1 MMPASPLTQ
10 DLRREWNRC
19 AAEGIPLALLIV
31 ALDPPN
37 VGHNGEIL
45 AHLDRAL
52 RVHCARARD
61 IVDRRAD
68 SIFVALLPDT
78 PPSGARH
85 VGGQIVEAMRH
96 APEPVATVSVGVATV
111 VPSENDES
119 TSLLTRAERALRA
132 AQNQG
137 GNRCAGGSTPA
148 PPPKGPLAQLRD
160 LFPQPKKDPAYQRRS
175 D

>member
-1 MMPASPLTQ
+1 MIPASQLTQ

-19 AAEGIPLALLIV
+19 AAEGLPLSLLIV
-31 ALDPPN
+31 ALDPPHA
-37 VGHNGEIL
+37 GSNGGIL

-52 RVHCARARD
+52 RVHCARDRD

-68 SIFVALLPDT
+68 GIFVALLPDT
-78 PPSGARH
+78 PPPGARH
-85 VGGQIVEAMRH
+85 VGEQIVEAMHH
-96 APEPVATVSVGVATV
+96 APEPLATVSVGIAAV
-111 VPSENDES
+111 VPSVTDES

-137 GNRCAGGSTPA
+137 GNRCAGATTPA

-160 LFPQPKKDPAYQRRS
+160 LFPQTKKDPAHQRRT

>member
-1 MMPASPLTQ
+1 MMPESPLTL

-31 ALDPPN
+31 ALDPPPA
-37 VGHNGEIL
+37 GHNGEIL

-52 RVHCARARD
+52 RVHCARDRD

-68 SIFVALLPDT
+68 GIFVALLPDT
-78 PPSGARH
+78 PPPGARH
-85 VGGQIVEAMRH
+85 VGEQIVEAMHH
-96 APEPVATVSVGVATV
+96 APEPVATVSVGVAAV
-111 VPSENDES
+111 VPSENDEA
-119 TSLLTRAERALRA
+119 TSLLTRAERALHA

-148 PPPKGPLAQLRD
+148 PPPKGPLTQLRD
-160 LFPQPKKDPAYQRRS
+160 LFPRPKKDPAHQRRT